1 MCSIRWYDIRCIL
14 LLECRS
20 SRSYCGQQYGCCWNQ
35 CHQVLAII
43 LLSPFSV
50 WNHSFFNLCSNSHS
64 SPSLSPLFFMLR
76 FSYYF
81 CVYSKSFLYWMRIFE
96 DTGKGWISECFL
108 TRLPNFDYFFCKRK
122 MECESQ
128 QSFSWKGIKSPFSLY
143 IFVVKRFY
151 IVGFFCFCLLSV
163 RVYSWIALCVTRIG
177 LWVICRYTWCNVIYI
192 WLWRE
197 NVPVLEH

>member
-1 MCSIRWYDIRCIL
+1 MGVVETSAIKYL
-14 LLECRS
+14 LLF
-20 SRSYCGQQYGCCWNQ
+20 YCP
-35 CHQVLAII
+35 
-43 LLSPFSV
+43 PFQ
-50 WNHSFFNLCSNSHS
+50 FET
-64 SPSLSPLFFMLR
+64 
-76 FSYYF
+76 
-81 CVYSKSFLYWMRIFE
+81 SFLIFAL
-96 DTGKGWISECFL
+96 TAILPHPFPLCFL
-108 TRLPNFDYFFCKRK
+108 CWDSATISVYIANLFCTEWGFLKIRGRDEYRNAFWQGFQILIIFFCKRK

-192 WLWRE
+192 WFWRE
-197 NVPVLEH
+197 NVPVLEHYKSQNFLGN